1 MNYIRDPLEIERR
14 SFEIIGNFI
23 DESKFGEKE
32 LKIIKRVIHATADFE
47 FADNL
52 KISDG
57 AIEAG
62 LMALKEG
69 CTIVTDTRMV
79 EAGVSKKALKKV
91 GAKVKSYI
99 DLPDVEKIAKEE
111 GITRSMAAM
120 IKAVEDKSAK
130 IFAIGNAPT
139 ALFKLC
145 ELVNGKKIEPSLI
158 IGVPVGFVGAEE
170 SKEEVKKL
178 GIPYII
184 TEGRKG
190 GSTVAVAIVN
200 ALLYML

>member
-1 MNYIRDPLEIERR
+1 MNYLKDPIEIEKK
-14 SFEIIGNFI
+14 SFEIIGSLI
-23 DESKFGEKE
+23 DESKFDERE
-32 LKIIKRVIHATADFE
+32 LKIVKRVIHATADLDFS
-47 FADNL
+47 NIL
-52 KISDG
+52 KISSG

-62 LMALKEG
+62 LSALKEG
-69 CTIVTDTRMV
+69 FAIVTDTRMI
-79 EAGVSKKALKKV
+79 EAGINKQALKKV
-91 GAKVKSYI
+91 GAEVKSYI
-99 DLPDVEKIAKEE
+99 DLPDVEKIAKEK

-120 IKAVEDKSAK
+120 IKASEDERAK
-130 IFAIGNAPT
+130 IFVIGNAPT

-145 ELVNGKKIEPSLI
+145 ELVNEKKIQPSLI

-178 GIPYII
+178 GVPYII